1 VLVPN
6 PQFLTRGDF
15 SRSASLVARE
25 LIGCMLLVDGSGG
38 LIVEAEAYARD
49 DPASHSFR
57 GLTAR
62 NKSMFGE
69 PGHAYVYRIYGLH
82 WCLNFV
88 CEPGCA
94 VLIRALEPSVGI
106 DGMIRR
112 RGVTQ
117 QRQLCSGP
125 GRLCQALGITGALD
139 GASLYEPPF
148 DLRKASSPHPVDVSK
163 RVGIRVATETP
174 WRFTSRS
181 STFLSRPPDRKGSS

>member
-1 VLVPN
+1 VSTSS
-6 PQFLTRGDF
+6 PQFLTPEDF
-15 SRSASLVARE
+15 SRPASLVARE
-25 LIGCMLLVDGSGG
+25 LIGCLLLVDGCGG
-38 LIVEAEAYARD
+38 MIVEAEAYARD

-62 NKSMFGE
+62 NKSMFGA

-88 CEPGCA
+88 CEPGSA
-94 VLIRALEPSVGI
+94 VLIRAVEPSVGI
-106 DGMIRR
+106 DRMIRR
-112 RGVTQ
+112 RGLAH

-139 GASLYEPPF
+139 GASLYAPPF
-148 DLRKASSPHPVDVSK
+148 DLRKASCRHPLDVSK
-163 RVGIRVATETP
+163 RIGLRVATQTP

-181 STFLSRPPDRKGSS
+181 STFLSRPPDKPRPS